1 MTTDNNMMQGKYDTL
16 QTRYLETLAKMYP
29 TIASAST
36 EIINLQAI
44 LNLPKGTEH
53 VLSDIHGEAEQFFHV
68 LKNGSGAVR
77 TKIDE
82 EFGNTLCLRDKKQ
95 LATLIYY
102 PAEKLDL
109 IEKSET
115 ELDDWYKITLH
126 RLIQVCKR
134 VASKYTRSKVRKAMP
149 KDFAYVIEE
158 LINEKEEGMN
168 KEAYYNGII
177 DTIIR
182 VGRSRAFIIAL
193 SELIQRLVIDHLHIV
208 GDIYD
213 RGTGAVEIMDRLMNY
228 HSVDIQWGNHDVL
241 WLGAASGHP
250 ACIANV
256 IRICARYGNLGTLE
270 DSYGI
275 NLMPL
280 AHFALEVYSDDP
292 CEHFTTQYH
301 GDSDILSRVEEM
313 TEMKMHKAISVI
325 QFKLEGQLIRRRED
339 FLMENRMILD
349 KINPEEGTVT
359 IDGTTYNLLDT
370 NFPTI
375 MWSDPFQLSSEEEKV
390 INRLVQNF
398 KNCEKLQDHAKFLL
412 KSGSLYLCY
421 NENLYYHGCVPM
433 HEDGAFREVYFNGV
447 GYKGKALYDFLEKN
461 IRRGYYL
468 PEDSYEKKL
477 YCQDLMWF
485 AWSNENSPVF
495 GKEKMATFERYFL
508 GEKESHEERKD
519 PYYRIIEDDEM
530 SMGVCENI
538 LKEFGLNSE
547 NSHIINGHMP
557 VKLKKGESPVK
568 GNGRLFII
576 DGGFSKAYQK
586 TTGIAG
592 YTLVYNSYGL
602 RIVTHLPFES
612 RERAIMDETDICES
626 TSYTEKLRYRQ
637 YVADTDD
644 GKVLKK
650 RIEDLELLLK
660 AYRNGKIREVNE
672 KNVASRVW
680 HD

>member
-1 MTTDNNMMQGKYDTL
+1 MEQITMKGKYETL
-16 QTRYLETLAKMYP
+16 QNKYLEALSKMYP
-29 TIASAST
+29 SIASAST

-77 TKIDE
+77 AKIDD
-82 EFGNTLCLRDKKQ
+82 EFGNSLCIRDKKQ

-109 IEKSET
+109 IEKEEE

-134 VASKYTRSKVRKAMP
+134 VASKYTRSKVRKALP

-158 LINEKEEGMN
+158 LINEKEEVMN

-193 SELIQRLVIDHLHIV
+193 CELIQRLVIDHLHIV

-213 RGTGAVEIMDRLMNY
+213 RGTGAVDIMDHLMNY

-241 WLGAASGHP
+241 WMGAASGHA

-256 IRICARYGNLGTLE
+256 IRICARYGNLETLE
-270 DSYGI
+270 DDYGI

-280 AHFALEVYSDDP
+280 ANFALEVYADDE
-292 CEHFTTQYH
+292 CEHFKTQYH
-301 GDSDILSRVEEM
+301 GDSDALSRIEEQ
-313 TEMKMHKAISVI
+313 TEMKMHKAISII
-325 QFKLEGQLIRRRED
+325 QFKLEGQLIQRRPG
-339 FLMENRMILD
+339 FHMENRMILD
-349 KINPEEGTVT
+349 KIDPEHGTVE

-370 NFPTI
+370 KFPTI
-375 MWSDPFQLSSEEEKV
+375 MWSDPFQLSKEEEKV
-390 INRLVQNF
+390 MNRLIQNF
-398 KNCEKLQDHAKFLL
+398 KNCEKLQEHTQFLL

-421 NENLYYHGCVPM
+421 NQNLYYHGCVPM
-433 HEDGAFREVYFNGV
+433 NEDGTFREVYFKGK
-447 GYKGKALYDFLEKN
+447 GYKGKALYDFIESSVRK
-461 IRRGYYL
+461 GYYL
-468 PEDSYEKKL
+468 PDDNEDKKL

-519 PYYRIIEDDEM
+519 PYYRLIENEQMSEKVCDSIIR
-530 SMGVCENI
+530 
-538 LKEFGLNSE
+538 EFGLDPQVA
-547 NSHIINGHMP
+547 HIVNGHMP
-557 VKLKKGESPVK
+557 VKLKKGESPIK
-568 GNGRLFII
+568 GNGKLFII

-602 RIVTHLPFES
+602 KLVTHLPFES
-612 RERAIMDETDICES
+612 REKAIIEETDICENIS
-626 TSYTEKLRYRQ
+626 IIEKLAYRQ
-637 YVADTDD
+637 YVADTDN
-644 GKVLKK
+644 GKILQQK
-650 RIEDLELLLK
+650 IHDLELLLK
-660 AYRNGKIREVNE
+660 AYRNGKLREIAE
-672 KNVASRVW
+672 Q
-680 HD
+680 

>member
-1 MTTDNNMMQGKYDTL
+1 MMENNMMQGKYETL

-82 EFGNTLCLRDKKQ
+82 EFGNSLCIRDKKQ

-102 PAEKLDL
+102 PEDKLDI
-109 IEKSET
+109 IEKTET
-115 ELDDWYKITLH
+115 DLDDWYKITLH

-158 LINEKEEGMN
+158 LINEKEEAMN

-182 VGRSRAFIIAL
+182 VGRSRDFIVAL
-193 SELIQRLVIDHLHIV
+193 SKLIQRLVIDHLHIV

-213 RGTGAVEIMDRLMNY
+213 RGTGAVEILDHLMHY

-256 IRICARYGNLGTLE
+256 IRICARYGNLATLE

-280 AHFALEVYSDDP
+280 ANFALEVYADDS
-292 CEHFTTQYH
+292 CDHFTTQYH
-301 GDSDILSRVEEM
+301 GDSDMLSRIEEQ
-313 TEMKMHKAISVI
+313 TEMKMHKAISII
-325 QFKLEGQLIRRRED
+325 QFKLEGQLIKRRPE

-349 KINPEEGTVT
+349 KINPEEGTVVV
-359 IDGTTYNLLDT
+359 DGITYNLLDN

-390 INRLVQNF
+390 VNRLVQNF
-398 KNCEKLQDHAKFLL
+398 KNCEKLQEHAKFLM

-421 NENLYYHGCVPM
+421 NENLYYHGCIPM
-433 HEDGAFREVYFNGV
+433 NDDGSFREVYFNGE
-447 GYKGKALYDFLEKN
+447 GYKGKELYDFLERN
-461 IRRGYYL
+461 IRKGYYL
-468 PEDSYEKKL
+468 PEDNRDKKC

-519 PYYRIIEDDEM
+519 PYYRIIEDETM
-530 SMGVCENI
+530 SVAVCENI
-538 LKEFGLNSE
+538 LKEFGLNSKK
-547 NSHIINGHMP
+547 SHIINGHMP

-602 RIVTHLPFES
+602 RIVTHMPFES
-612 RERAIMDETDICES
+612 RERAIIDETDICES
-626 TSYTEKLRYRQ
+626 TSYTEKLAYRQ
-637 YVADTDD
+637 FVADTDD

-672 KNVASRVW
+672 KNVQSRVW